1 MAGVMFVALMVAP
14 LTLGSDNWMI
24 CIMGGIVTIASAAGL
39 FYLSNQRGMK
49 KRRRRKNHHSRSYKA
64 A

>member
-24 CIMGGIVTIASAAGL
+24 CIMGGIVTVASAAGL
-39 FYLSNQRGMK
+39 FYMSNQKVMK
-49 KRRRRKNHHSRSYKA
+49 KKRRRKNHHSINFKA